1 MVRRS
6 SEFGC
11 MFVRSGK
18 ERVAARKAS
27 PADGQWPGIQGP
39 GFDWVSVLGS
49 SSMYRNICSLQ
60 QQNAF

>member
-1 MVRRS
+1 
-6 SEFGC
+6 

-27 PADGQWPGIQGP
+27 PADGQWPAIQGP
-39 GFDWVSVLGS
+39 SFDWMSVLGS